1 VTQGLPNP
9 GMVEMVISRQGP
21 TQLVYHLCLT
31 KAGKSLNIYCDI
43 KKKIYIYIYM
53 LAVSQELKGWG
64 HGMLIHNIIKRKH
77 GVNDW
82 INM

>member
-1 VTQGLPNP
+1 
-9 GMVEMVISRQGP
+9 
-21 TQLVYHLCLT
+21 
-31 KAGKSLNIYCDI
+31 
-43 KKKIYIYIYM
+43 M